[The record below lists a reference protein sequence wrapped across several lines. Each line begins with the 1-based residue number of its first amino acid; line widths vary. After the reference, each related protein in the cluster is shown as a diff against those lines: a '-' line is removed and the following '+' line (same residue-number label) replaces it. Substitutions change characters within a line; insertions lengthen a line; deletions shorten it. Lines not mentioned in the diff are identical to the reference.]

1 MGINMKISSTFH
13 SKVIL
18 LILIS
23 FGMSVSATESQS
35 EIELLKQQIK
45 LLTQRIE
52 KLESQSNLRVQK
64 IESTDAQVVTAARPS
79 ELSGVPKVLISSNA
93 DEAQQST
100 HPATKTIADRLSF
113 KADFRERYE
122 IINQQGKADRDRNRV
137 RLRAALTMKID
148 ESIGFTLGIATG
160 GDDPVST
167 NQTFDDAFSTKDLRL
182 DFAYFD
188 YQLNDI
194 FKLTGGK
201 MKNPFYRPG
210 KNSSFWDSDLNPEG
224 LALKFDS
231 GHLQASIVG
240 FSVEERK
247 AAADTYLLGTQVM
260 RGFKVSDKSNLTLGA
275 GYYNYSHLKGN
286 QPLFDGQARGNS
298 LDDNDDYATDF
309 DIAELFVEYTTR
321 LGGKPFSVFG
331 NYFKN
336 TAANALD
343 TAYTFGFNY
352 GKVNDAGSWDIGM
365 AYLDTD
371 ADSVVALFNDSD
383 FAGGNSDAKGITLKA
398 GYGIR
403 KNVSLGLRYIDS
415 ELGQSRL
422 EQTNYQRLQLDLKLK
437 FK

>member
-1 MGINMKISSTFH
+1 MKILSTFL

-23 FGMSVSATESQS
+23 FGMSVSAAESQS

-52 KLESQSNLRVQK
+52 KLENQSNLRVQS
-64 IESTDAQVVTAARPS
+64 IESIDSTIVAPS
-79 ELSGVPKVLISSNA
+79 LPLELSVAPRVLTSSNV
-93 DEAQQST
+93 DEAQEPTQT
-100 HPATKTIADRLSF
+100 VKKTIADRLSF

-137 RLRAALTMKID
+137 RLRAALAMDID
-148 ESIGFTLGIATG
+148 ESLAFTLGMATG

-167 NQTFDDAFSTKDLRL
+167 NQTFDDAFSTKDIRL
-182 DFAYFD
+182 DLAYFD
-188 YQLNDI
+188 YQLNDV
-194 FKLTGGK
+194 FKVTGGK

-224 LALKFDS
+224 LALKFNN
-231 GHLQASIVG
+231 GYLQGSIVG

-247 AAADTYLLGTQVM
+247 AAGDTYLLGAQVM
-260 RGFKVSDKSNLTLGA
+260 HVFKTSDKSNLTLGG
-275 GYYNYSHLKGN
+275 GYYNYSNLKGN

-298 LDDNDDYATDF
+298 LDDNDNLATDF
-309 DIAELFVEYTTR
+309 DIAELFIEYKTKF
-321 LGGKPFSVFG
+321 GGKPFSVFA

-336 TAANALD
+336 TVAEALD
-343 TAYTFGFNY
+343 TAYTFGFKY
-352 GKVNDAGSWDIGM
+352 GKVKGADTWDIGI
-365 AYLDTD
+365 AYLDTK

-383 FAGGNSDAKGITLKA
+383 FAGGNSDAKGFSLKA

-403 KNVSLGLRYIDS
+403 KNMSLGLRYIDS
-415 ELGQSRL
+415 EFGQSL
-422 EQTNYQRLQLDLKLK
+422 SEQTNYERLQLDLKLK